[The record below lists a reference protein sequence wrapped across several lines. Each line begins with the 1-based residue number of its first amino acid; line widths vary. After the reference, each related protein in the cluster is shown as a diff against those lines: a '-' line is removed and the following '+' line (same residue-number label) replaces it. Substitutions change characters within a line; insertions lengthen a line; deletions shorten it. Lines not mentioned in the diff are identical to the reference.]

1 MLQEPLEGL
10 AFQVRRN
17 LEAIVPTTT
26 FQNPRPF
33 LRRYSSQESNHSLMS
48 KVGNPI
54 HRPGST
60 STIRKP
66 SGKSPGDGVDGNS
79 AGAGLCFFAAMIFH
93 PFIRV
98 AGQVSRAMEDFPST
112 PARRLGGSY
121 PPFPNLVRLYRAGP
135 VFARQLHRGII
146 SGSTGES

>member
-1 MLQEPLEGL
+1 MRGFFPK
-10 AFQVRRN
+10 RRATS
-17 LEAIVPTTT
+17 AIVSSDKSGVRADTAGRPCSKSHLKVSRSRSAETWKPSYPP
-26 FQNPRPF
+26 PRSRI
-33 LRRYSSQESNHSLMS
+33 LARSSDGISQESNHSLMS

-112 PARRLGGSY
+112 PARALG
-121 PPFPNLVRLYRAGP
+121 R
-135 VFARQLHRGII
+135 
-146 SGSTGES
+146 